1 MNPSKK
7 PTDADRKKN
16 LAAFLPMSRTEMELR
31 GWDELD
37 VLLVTGDAYVDHPSF
52 GMAVIGRALEAA
64 GFRVG
69 IVAQPDWTK
78 PDDFTVMGA
87 PRLFVGVTAGAMDSM
102 VANYTANRKPRHD
115 DAYSPGGQSGRRPN
129 YASIVYTN
137 VVRHAF
143 PGVPVV
149 LGGIEASLR
158 RFAHYDY
165 WKDRVR
171 RSILLDSKADLIVS
185 GMGEVTIVEI
195 ACRLKA
201 GQSLERIPG
210 TVVSIPESA
219 LTDEETHRAILLD
232 DYEVVSESAMH
243 FLKMSVAL
251 EKALVCGRTGTQPG
265 QKTALNL
272 VVQRHGDRL
281 VVEWLAPPMTP
292 RQLDAAYSW
301 PYQRRAHPS
310 YKQKIPALNPV
321 QFSVVSHRGC
331 FGGCS
336 FCALSVHQGRHV
348 VSRSPESILTEIQ
361 RLTQHPDFHGTI
373 SDVGGPTANM
383 YGMSGFDKSVC
394 AACRRPSCLHPAVCP
409 NLNTAHGPHLSLL
422 RRALEIEGVEHLFV
436 ASGIRYDLLQ
446 EVPELETV
454 PDRVVE
460 RRKEN
465 MAEKKARL
473 RVMHQREEK
482 KRQENE
488 AYMQL
493 LVRHLVGGHL
503 SVAPEHVT
511 RSVLT
516 LMRKPSIQVYEAF
529 AERFEEMSRAIHKK
543 QYLTPYFIASFP
555 GSTEEDMRAL
565 MRFLKLSGRKL
576 QQIQDFLPCPMT
588 LAAAMYHS
596 ELDYR
601 DMRHL
606 YVAKSHMEREHQRAL
621 LLYHQQDELP
631 ESTTRKTV
639 PRPPRGRAAAPPIPY
654 KKGLPKKLVP
664 GRPRKK
670 RS

>member
-7 PTDADRKKN
+7 PTAADQKKN
-16 LAAFLPMSRTEMELR
+16 LAAFLPMSRAEMELR

-115 DAYSPGGQSGRRPN
+115 DAYSPGGESGRRPN
-129 YASIVYTN
+129 YATIVYTN

-195 ACRLKA
+195 ARRLKA
-201 GQSLERIPG
+201 GKPLDRIPG
-210 TVVSIPESA
+210 TVVSIPESD
-219 LTDEETHRAILLD
+219 LTDEETHRALLLD
-232 DYEVVSESAMH
+232 DYEVVSESALH

-251 EKALVCGRTGTQPG
+251 EKALVCGRTGAQPG
-265 QKTALNL
+265 QKADLNL

-281 VVEWLAPPMTP
+281 VVEWLAPSMTP
-292 RQLDAAYSW
+292 RQLDAAYAW

-310 YKQKIPALNPV
+310 YKQKVPALNPV
-321 QFSVVSHRGC
+321 QFSVTSHRGC

-348 VSRSPESILTEIQ
+348 VSRSPESILEEIR

-373 SDVGGPTANM
+373 SDVGGPSANM
-383 YGMSGFDKSVC
+383 YGMTGYDKSVC
-394 AACRRPSCLHPAVCP
+394 ATCRRPSCLHPAVCP

-446 EVPELETV
+446 EVPELEAV

-460 RRKEN
+460 RYKEN

-473 RVMHQREEK
+473 HLKHQREEK

-511 RSVLT
+511 RSVLA

-529 AERFEEMSRAIHKK
+529 AERFEEMSREIHKK

-555 GSTEEDMRAL
+555 GSTEEDMRSL

-596 ELDYR
+596 EMDYR
-601 DMRHL
+601 DLRHL

-631 ESTTRKTV
+631 ESRTRKAA
-639 PRPPRGRAAAPPIPY
+639 PKPPRGRAAVPPIPY